1 MLTVQKATSQARRI
15 VGDLMTGA
23 MVSITTRLT
32 HDLATDTP
40 LAVTTVSYPEGH
52 ASETLLGIRATRLKG
67 VVKLD
72 GDPSRLVI
80 IRDRSKA

>member
-1 MLTVQKATSQARRI
+1 MLTVQKATSQVRRI
-15 VGDLMTGA
+15 VADVMAGTMA
-23 MVSITTRLT
+23 SVSTRLT

-52 ASETLLGIRATRLKG
+52 AGETLLGIRATRLKG